1 MRRASVRAWCDVP
14 CYEKRWEQD
23 IGTVLGA
30 HFSRYLANRPKLDGI
45 IDALETLWTERR
57 EPEAGPPAD
66 QGTHR
71 IRDKNLPGVCRVAHP
86 RGHSNG
92 KPDNVA
98 ILLGDLA
105 GIDPNPHPNL
115 PSVVGLTVVEGYAF
129 LDALGSNHS
138 IHGGIENGES
148 PIAKILHES
157 AARRGQTVADDPIVL
172 YADFIRNVVAEPVT
186 HSR

>member
-30 HFSRYLANRPKLDGI
+30 RFSRCLADRPKLDGI
-45 IDALETLWTERR
+45 VDALEALWTERR

-115 PSVVGLTVVEGYAF
+115 ASVVCLTVVEGYAL
-129 LDALGSNHS
+129 LDPLSGHHG
-138 IHGGIENGES
+138 IHGGIEDGERTVT
-148 PIAKILHES
+148 KILDKS
-157 AARRGQTVADDPIVL
+157 AARRGQSVADDPILL
-172 YADFIRNVVAEPVT
+172 YADFIRNVVAEPFT